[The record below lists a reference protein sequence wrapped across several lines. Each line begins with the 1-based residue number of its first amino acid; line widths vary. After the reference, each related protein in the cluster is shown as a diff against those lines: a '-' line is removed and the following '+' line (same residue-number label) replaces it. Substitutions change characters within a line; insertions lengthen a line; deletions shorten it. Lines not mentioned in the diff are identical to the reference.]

1 MPFMNVSM
9 YSCIYLFGSG
19 QDLPQIT
26 FLRSALA
33 SPTPNIWRVPV
44 GFKVKSVGTLL
55 VTVSNYTVTSVEG
68 SYTIDIKLA
77 STNCFFDY
85 SARLALEFS
94 S

>member
-19 QDLPQIT
+19 QDLLQIT
-26 FLRSALA
+26 FLRPALA
-33 SPTPNIWRVPV
+33 SPAPNIWRVLV
-44 GFKVKSVGTLL
+44 GFKVKSVRTLL
-55 VTVSNYTVTSVEG
+55 VAVSNYTVTSVEG

-85 SARLALEFS
+85 SARLALEFFS
-94 S
+94 